1 MRYKSYR
8 TCDICGKEMVSGF
21 TFKAVRRNL
30 FTGDYRGSMDICDRC
45 VGWLGELVG
54 MMREGIF
61 DKERDR
67 YYGIA
72 PEEGKADEGR

>member
-1 MRYKSYR
+1 MRYKCYR
-8 TCDICGKEMVSGF
+8 TCDICGKKMNCGF
-21 TFKAVRRNL
+21 TLKGVYHNVFGYRERREL
-30 FTGDYRGSMDICDRC
+30 DICDRC

-67 YYGIA
+67 YYGIT
-72 PEEGKADEGR
+72 PKEGKADEGR